1 MSSVSTVSGTQLSI
15 NSRYPQ
21 EPACISLWVKASL
34 QEAISDVHPLGREVA
49 LLFGGV
55 FSWSGFLKGARF
67 CKRQVPGGKENSR
80 LRSDAEAGMA
90 SGVSLRGLGTEHR
103 VTQQGELVE
112 MGQKEKD
119 GLDVRI
125 QEYKR

>member
-1 MSSVSTVSGTQLSI
+1 MSGTQLSI
-15 NSRYPQ
+15 NIRYPQ
-21 EPACISLWVKASL
+21 EPACISLWVKASS

-55 FSWSGFLKGARF
+55 FLKTEEACLGSGFLKGARF

-125 QEYKR
+125 QENK